1 MNDLKF
7 IAYDAKIMLVDT
19 LMMDP
24 ATELAHRRLCDHIW
38 ATDTCPDI
46 ATSEI
51 REFCK
56 CPPEQ
61 WMRVHE
67 NLLKKGWF
75 EKDGKLHHGGTERTL
90 EEAHR
95 KHKEATERATTA
107 ATTRWTHAKAMR
119 KQCTSIAGNDAPSI
133 AQAMPGHVIVN
144 VPSSSPKEGGVGG
157 NNEVVQRRLSAMF
170 RRKEGEGWNYEEQCG
185 LLTVCRRPAVLEELK
200 ELSDFKFKR
209 DSYFPQ
215 SIIRLLSDWQATLD
229 RSRNHVEQRKKPK
242 DVAI

>member
-38 ATDTCPDI
+38 ATDTCPDVP
-46 ATSEI
+46 TCDL

-56 CPPEQ
+56 CPHDQ

-75 EKDGKLHHGGTERTL
+75 EKDGKFHHGGAERSL
-90 EEAHR
+90 AEAHR

-107 ATTRWTHAKAMR
+107 ATTRWAHAKAMR
-119 KQCTSIAGNDAPSI
+119 KQCPSIPDNDAPGI
-133 AQAMPGHVIVN
+133 AQAMPGHVIVH
-144 VPSSSPKEGGVGG
+144 VPSSSPKEGGTGG
-157 NNEVVQRRLSAMF
+157 NNEIVQRRLDAMF
-170 RRKEGEGWNYEEQCG
+170 HRKDGEQWSYEEQCG
-185 LLTVCRRPAVLEELK
+185 LLTVCQRPAVLDELQ
-200 ELSDFKFKR
+200 ELADFKFKPA
-209 DSYFPQ
+209 SYFPQ
-215 SIIRLLSDWQATLD
+215 SISRLLSDWQATLD
-229 RSRNHVEQRKKPK
+229 RSRNHTSPRKKK
-242 DVAI
+242 DIAV